1 MSVSMTEVMMGSV
14 IPPDESGG
22 YRITDVIADFPLSER
37 ILTQNTRHHQPS
49 NIASRSRQP
58 MASAMGET
66 APPCARHHTK
76 GINNITGPITP
87 A

>member
-1 MSVSMTEVMMGSV
+1 MPVSMTEVMIVSV

-37 ILTQNTRHHQPS
+37 ILTQNMRHHQPS
-49 NIASRSRQP
+49 NIASRSRQT
-58 MASAMGET
+58 MASAVGET
-66 APPCARHHTK
+66 APPFARHHAK
-76 GINNITGPITP
+76 GINNMTSPITS